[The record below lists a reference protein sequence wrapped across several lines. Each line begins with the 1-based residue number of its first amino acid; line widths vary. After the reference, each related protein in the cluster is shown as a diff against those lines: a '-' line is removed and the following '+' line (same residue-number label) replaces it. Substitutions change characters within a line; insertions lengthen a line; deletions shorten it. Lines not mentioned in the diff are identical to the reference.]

1 MPSGEQQHAALLRWR
16 AARMAYPRAPGA
28 PPGGPRGGGAGEV
41 GGLVGANGAGKSTLI
56 KVLAGA
62 HAATDGAIEWEGRPQ
77 AWSSPADAQA
87 AGVATV
93 YQHIPLAHT
102 LTVLENV
109 FLGRAGWRRTTAA
122 LERELDGLL
131 DRIGYRIDPHATVD
145 ELSIG
150 QRQMVA
156 ILQGIAQGAKLLVLD
171 EPTASLARGE
181 REVVFEA
188 VRRLSA
194 SGTAVLYV
202 SHFLDEIL
210 DLTDRVTVLRDGR
223 VVADEATAGLSEDA
237 LVTTIVGR
245 ELLRV
250 EQRDDDLPPADA
262 PLLLEVEK
270 LRSGDRLQGV
280 SLQLRAGEIVGVA
293 GLLGSG
299 RSELLHAIFGADPN
313 ASGVVRIDGR
323 TLPRSPRAAV
333 AAGIALVPEDRGRQG
348 LFADFEIW
356 RNASIADL
364 PSLSRGRALPDVEL
378 ERERARDAIRA
389 LKIKAPGPDAL
400 VGELSGGNAQKV
412 VFAKWLYSGARVF
425 LLDEP
430 TAGIDIGA
438 KADIVELVRELARR
452 GAAVLVADSEFSELL
467 AVSHR
472 VVVLRRGQ
480 VVAERVSGETSDHE
494 LVSLASGLEKEM
506 QRAA

>member
-1 MPSGEQQHAALLRWR
+1 MPSGEHSPLLLSMRGVRKVYPSGTVALSGVDLRV
-16 AARMAYPRAPGA
+16 
-28 PPGGPRGGGAGEV
+28 GAGEV
-41 GGLVGANGAGKSTLI
+41 VGLVGANGAGKSTLI
-56 KVLAGA
+56 KVLSGA
-62 HAATDGAIEWEGRPQ
+62 VPATDGAIEWEGASQ
-77 AWSSPADAQA
+77 AWAVPADAQA

-102 LTVLENV
+102 LTVIENV
-109 FLGRAGWRRTTAA
+109 FLGRTGWRRSSVK
-122 LERELDGLL
+122 LERELAQLL
-131 DRIGYRIDPHATVD
+131 ERIGYAIDPHATVE

-156 ILQGIAQGAKLLVLD
+156 ILQGIAQGARLLVLD

-188 VRRLSA
+188 VRRLSK

-202 SHFLDEIL
+202 THFLDEIL

-223 VVADEATAGLSEDA
+223 VVADDVTDDLTEDA
-237 LVTTIVGR
+237 LVRSIVGR

-250 EQRDDDLPPADA
+250 EQQEIDLPPADA
-262 PLLLEVEK
+262 PLLLEVED

-280 SLQLRAGEIVGVA
+280 SLRLRAGEIVGIA

-299 RSELLHAIFGADPN
+299 RSELLHAIFGADPD
-313 ASGVVRIDGR
+313 ARGTVRMEGR
-323 TLPRSPRAAV
+323 ELSRSPRAAV
-333 AAGIALVPEDRGRQG
+333 AAGLALVPEDRGKQA
-348 LFADFEIW
+348 LFPDFEIW
-356 RNASIADL
+356 RNASITDL
-364 PSLSRGRALPDVEL
+364 PTLSRGRALPDSER

-412 VFAKWLYSGARVF
+412 VFAKWMYSGARVF

-430 TAGIDIGA
+430 GSGIDIGA
-438 KADIVELVRELARR
+438 KADIVELVRELARS

-472 VVVLRRGQ
+472 VLVLRRGR
-480 VVAERVSGETSDHE
+480 VVAERASGATSDHE
-494 LVSLASGLEKEM
+494 LVGLASGLEKEM
-506 QRAA
+506 QHAA